1 MTTKRMLIISVAFM
15 YSGVVLSFWSGIY
28 PTCISF
34 TKKLG
39 ENVNT
44 TSLLAMNVFFEGL
57 GQAIGI

>member
-1 MTTKRMLIISVAFM
+1 MLIISVAFM
-15 YSGVVLSFWSGIY
+15 HSGIVLSFWSGIY

-34 TKKLG
+34 TRKLG
-39 ENVNT
+39 GNT